1 MSRGKPWYGPTRP
14 NSSNFHQC
22 AHMQTCALV
31 ARRCW
36 AVPASPVTEASATP
50 RPDVGAQLLTVEV
63 VSACSRRAPAAVLR
77 RRCTRRCRCCT
88 CCRGRYYLRHFA
100 AAAPQSSCSFECP
113 SVAPQT
119 LFRSLLSLWAA
130 HAGGRDDAI
139 AAGELVGL
147 LTVLQACGV
156 RPMAAAVCAGVIRQG
171 WTHLPMLAIS
181 SKGAGGCCH
190 WSRCPCG
197 IVDCERAWDMVEP
210 VCDSLVACPS
220 SEWI

>member
-1 MSRGKPWYGPTRP
+1 MVRSHEAKLVQLSPVRT
-14 NSSNFHQC
+14 H
-22 AHMQTCALV
+22 ATCALV

-36 AVPASPVTEASATP
+36 AVPASPATEASATP
-50 RPDVGAQLLTVEV
+50 RPDVGAQLLMVQI
-63 VSACSRRAPAAVLR
+63 VSVCSRRAPAAVLR

-88 CCRGRYYLRHFA
+88 CCRGRYYLCHFA

-147 LTVLQACGV
+147 LTVLPICGA
-156 RPMAAAVCAGVIRQG
+156 RPMAAAVCAGGVRQG
-171 WTHLPMLAIS
+171 PTQIPMLGIS
-181 SKGAGGCCH
+181 SKGAGRCCH
-190 WSRCPCG
+190 RSRARTV
-197 IVDCERAWDMVEP
+197 IA
-210 VCDSLVACPS
+210 
-220 SEWI
+220 